1 MKLALIADVHSNLEA
16 LSACLN
22 HAEAHGIERWAFLGD
37 LVGYGADPEAVVD
50 IVMAYAATGAVV
62 VLGNHDEAA
71 VGLGSAHM
79 NEMAERAIEWTR
91 GRLKRAHKAFLASLP
106 LAERVEDALFVHA
119 SAVAPERWIY
129 VTDPLRAAHSIEA
142 AGATYVFC
150 GHVHEP
156 ALYYQGADATPQRF
170 RPAAGVTLPVAR
182 HRRWLTVV
190 GSCGQPRDGNP
201 ASCYAVFDTERAE
214 LTFFRISYDHF
225 VTARKIRDAGLPEK
239 LAQRI
244 ERGR

>member
-16 LSACLN
+16 LSACLS
-22 HAEAHGIERWAFLGD
+22 HAEVHGIEHWAFLGD

-50 IVMAYAATGAVV
+50 IVMAYAATGAIV
-62 VLGNHDEAA
+62 VLGNHDAAA
-71 VGLGSAHM
+71 VGLGSEHM
-79 NEMAERAIEWTR
+79 NETAERAIEWTR
-91 GRLKRAHKAFLASLP
+91 GRLKPSHKEFLASLP
-106 LAERVEDALFVHA
+106 LAERVGDALFVHA

-156 ALYYQGADATPQRF
+156 ALYYQGADARPQRF
-170 RPAAGVTLPVAR
+170 RPAAGVMLPVAR

-214 LTFFRISYDHF
+214 LTFFRIPYDHF
-225 VTARKIRDAGLPEK
+225 VAARKIRDAGLPEK